1 MFAPLVDLDPLSE
14 EQFMS
19 DRVKVNIENSV
30 ATVML
35 NRADKHNAVD
45 MAMFEALIEAGDSLK
60 DAKSVR
66 AVVLHGAGENFC
78 AGIDV
83 SVFGGEGI
91 GAVGDKLMVPRER
104 SPANLFQSAAW
115 VWQEVPVPVIA
126 ALQGVVFG
134 AGLQIALGADIRYAS
149 PDVRMSIMEIKWGL
163 IPDMAISSTARHILA
178 GDKFKELA
186 FTGRIL
192 GGSDAKEVGL
202 VTSLTDD
209 PLEAAQSMAREI
221 AGRSPDAIRALKKL
235 INDSWQADAPASLRR
250 EAELQLAVMGS
261 ANQME
266 AVASNTEKRAP
277 DFKDP
282 EP

>member
-1 MFAPLVDLDPLSE
+1 
-14 EQFMS
+14 MS
-19 DRVKVNIENSV
+19 DRVKVDIENSV

-66 AVVLHGAGENFC
+66 AVVLHGSGENFC

-91 GAVGDKLMVPRER
+91 GAVGDKLMNPRER

-192 GGSDAKEVGL
+192 SGSDAKEAGF
-202 VTSLTDD
+202 VTSLSDD
-209 PLEAAQSMAREI
+209 PLETAQALAREI
-221 AGRSPDAIRALKKL
+221 AGRSPDAIRAFKRLV
-235 INDSWQADAPASLRR
+235 NDSWQNDAAASMRR
-250 EAELQLAVMGS
+250 EAELQLAIMGG
-261 ANQME
+261 ANQTE
-266 AVASNTEKRAP
+266 AVAANMQKRAP
-277 DFKDP
+277 DFGDP